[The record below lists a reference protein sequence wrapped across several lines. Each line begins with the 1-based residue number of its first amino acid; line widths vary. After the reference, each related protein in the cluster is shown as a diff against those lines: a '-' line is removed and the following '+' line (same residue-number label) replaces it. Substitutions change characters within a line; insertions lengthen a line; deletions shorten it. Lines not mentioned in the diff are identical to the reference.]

1 MGDHSI
7 SIICTRGIV
16 FFVYAAPD
24 LPLPYLYAHLIRG
37 LDRLYR
43 PYHRHMSVLKRRVQ
57 RV

>member
-1 MGDHSI
+1 
-7 SIICTRGIV
+7 V